1 MTRQTPTYSEFRWRV
16 SSSGVEIYDGEDY
29 LFCIPPHEFPTMI
42 LNMVKVLKDATKPI
56 D

>member
-1 MTRQTPTYSEFRWRV
+1 MTQQTPTYSDFRWRV

-29 LFCIPPHEFPTMI
+29 LFCIPPHEFPAMI
-42 LNMVKVLKDATKPI
+42 LNMVKVLKEYTKPI

>member
-29 LFCIPPHEFPTMI
+29 LFCIPPHEFPVMI
-42 LNMVKVLKDATKPI
+42 LNMVKVLKEYTNPI